1 MLEHL
6 TSIIT
11 ELCSIIIVTAIF
23 SSLFLYT
30 RQPIILAYIF
40 TGIVIGPYGLQLVTN
55 ATSISQMGHLGV
67 ILLLFILGL
76 NLQPQRLLHLFK
88 QSAVITLVSCLLFF
102 ISGFL
107 FALLINL
114 TVSDA
119 LITAAAMM
127 FSSTVISLKLI
138 PTTTLHH
145 LRMGEVMTS
154 ILLMQDIIAISV
166 LLLLNI
172 DTHHS
177 LTISLSVLII
187 KLIAIIVSAYF
198 AVKYIMLPLLKRF
211 DVIQEYSFIATLA
224 WCFFWAVLS
233 HSVGLS
239 YETGAFI
246 AGISLAVSPVS
257 QAIAVH
263 LKPLREFFLILFFF
277 AIGAKINL
285 WNSDIYTVLGII
297 FGICLIRI
305 KAWGFKIALILAN
318 ENHIESVELRA
329 RLSQASEF
337 SLLLIYAATAQGLL
351 SDQGKTFIET
361 VTITTFV
368 ISTYWIVRRYP
379 TPISMVNNLRKD

>member
-1 MLEHL
+1 MLENL
-6 TSIIT
+6 TSMIT
-11 ELCSIIIVTAIF
+11 ELCSIIIITAIF

-40 TGIVIGPYGLQLVTN
+40 TGIIIGPYGFQLVTD

-76 NLQPQRLLHLFK
+76 NLQPLRLLHLFK
-88 QSAVITLVSCLLFF
+88 QSAVITLISCLLFF

-107 FALLINL
+107 FALIINL
-114 TVSDA
+114 SVTDA

-127 FSSTVISLKLI
+127 FSSTVIGLKLI

-166 LLLLNI
+166 LLLFNI
-172 DTHHS
+172 NTEHNIC
-177 LTISLSVLII
+177 LSLSLLVI
-187 KLIAIIVSAYF
+187 KLIAIILSAYL
-198 AVKYIMLPLLKRF
+198 AVKYVMLPLLKRF

-224 WCFFWAVLS
+224 WCFFWALLCNS
-233 HSVGLS
+233 IGLS

-246 AGISLAVSPVS
+246 AGITLAVSPVS

-285 WNSDIYTVLGII
+285 WDSNIYTVLGVV

-305 KAWGFKIALILAN
+305 KAWGFKIALTLAH
-318 ENHIESVELRA
+318 EDQIESVELRA

-337 SLLLIYAATAQGLL
+337 SLLLVYAAIAQGLL
-351 SDQGKTFIET
+351 SEQAKTFIET

-368 ISTYWIVRRYP
+368 ISTYWVVRRYP
-379 TPISMVNNLRKD
+379 TPISMVNNLRQD